1 MSIKST
7 KLSLNGATY
16 DIPYDASSKKYK
28 KTITAPTGSSFSI
41 NGYPMILR
49 VEDEAGNVTSIDKN
63 HATYGSVM
71 ILKVVERNPPVL
83 SIVRPA
89 SGAYVTSNAV
99 VIEFTVTD
107 SDSGVKASSISM
119 QVDSLA
125 AVTSGLTKVAITGG
139 FRCTYTATLS
149 DGRHTLKI
157 NASDNDG
164 NAAVQK
170 TATFIVDTVPPELN
184 VSGPSEQMLTNKSS
198 GNITGTTNDVTS
210 APVVVSITLNGVDQ
224 GAVTVNADGT
234 FTKAVTWKKGSNTVV
249 VKATDKAGKSS
260 TVSRAVIY
268 DPDAPVI
275 VSIAI
280 APNPVEAGSEFV
292 ITVEATD

>member
-28 KTITAPTGSSFSI
+28 KAITAPTKSSFSL
-41 NGYPMILR
+41 NGYPMVLK
-49 VEDEAGNVTSIDKN
+49 VEDEAGNITAIDRN
-63 HATYGSVM
+63 HTTYGSVM
-71 ILKVVERNPPVL
+71 LLKVVERNPPVI
-83 SIVRPA
+83 SIVRPT
-89 SGAYVTSNAV
+89 SGAYITSNAV
-99 VIEFTVTD
+99 AIEFTVTD
-107 SDSGVKASSISM
+107 NDSGVKASSISM

-125 AVTSGLTKVAITGG
+125 VVTSGLTKTAITGG

-149 DGRHTLKI
+149 DGQHTLKI

-170 TATFIVDTVPPELN
+170 AATFIVDTVPPELN
-184 VSGPSEQMLTNKSS
+184 VSVPSEQMLTNNSS

-210 APVVVSITLNGVDQ
+210 APVTVAITLNGVEQ

-249 VKATDKAGKSS
+249 VKATDKAGKFS

-275 VSIAI
+275 VSISI
-280 APNPVEAGSEFV
+280 APNPVEAGSEFI

>member
-16 DIPYDASSKKYK
+16 DIPFDTSLRKYK
-28 KTITAPTGSSFSI
+28 KAITAPTKSSFSI
-41 NGYPMILR
+41 NGYPMVLR
-49 VEDEAGNVTSIDKN
+49 VEDEAGNVTAIDKN
-63 HATYGSVM
+63 HTTYGSAM
-71 ILKVVERNPPVL
+71 LLKVVERNPPGI

-89 SGAYVTSNAV
+89 AGAYITSNAV
-99 VIEFTVTD
+99 AIEFTVTD
-107 SDSGVKASSISM
+107 DDSGVKASSISM

-125 AVTSGLTKVAITGG
+125 AVTSGLTKTAITGG

-149 DGRHTLKI
+149 DGWHTLKI

-170 TATFIVDTVPPELN
+170 TAAFVVDTVPPELN
-184 VSGPSEQMLTNKSS
+184 VSEPSEQLLTNKNT
-198 GNITGTTNDVTS
+198 GNIIGTTNDVTS
-210 APVVVSITLNGVDQ
+210 APVTVSITLNGMDQ
-224 GAVTVNADGT
+224 GAVTVNAEGE
-234 FTKAVTWKKGSNTVV
+234 FTKAVTWIKGSNTVV

-275 VSIAI
+275 VSISI
-280 APNPVEAGSEFV
+280 APNPVEAGSEFI